1 MAIKVETS
9 PEQVQ
14 SLVAR
19 AQAGEEHAFDRLV
32 DLYHDKIYNY
42 VVRMVSDPS
51 EAEDITQEAFVKA
64 YRNLR
69 SFRGAA
75 SFQTWLYRIANNLT
89 IDSVRRRKRRDNTV
103 SLDEPVEGEEGSL
116 SRELEDAQ
124 TVGPG
129 QSLETAELQHFV
141 HEAIQE
147 LSPKL
152 RAVVVMYELQGLS
165 YEEIADILHC
175 PLGTVK
181 SRLFN
186 ARMELK
192 DKLEGVLPQFHE
204 GWREP

>member
-9 PEQVQ
+9 PDEVQ
-14 SLVAR
+14 LLVAR

-42 VVRMVSDPS
+42 VVRMVGDPS
-51 EAEDITQEAFVKA
+51 EAEDIAQEAFVKA

-89 IDSVRRRKRRDNTV
+89 IDAVRRRKRRENTV
-103 SLDEPVEGEEGSL
+103 SLDEPLEGEEGNL
-116 SRELEDAQ
+116 ARELEDTDGIA
-124 TVGPG
+124 PG
-129 QSLETAELQHFV
+129 RNLETAQLQRLV
-141 HEAIQE
+141 HQAIQE

-165 YEEIADILHC
+165 YEEIAAILKC

-181 SRLFN
+181 SRLHAAVASF
-186 ARMELK
+186 AKKWEEVSKEKSER
-192 DKLEGVLPQFHE
+192 
-204 GWREP
+204 